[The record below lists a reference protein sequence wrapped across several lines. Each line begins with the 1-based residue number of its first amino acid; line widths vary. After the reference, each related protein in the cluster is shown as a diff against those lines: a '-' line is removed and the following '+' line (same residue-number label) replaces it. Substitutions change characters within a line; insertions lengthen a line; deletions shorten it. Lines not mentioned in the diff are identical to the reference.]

1 MKRADKRTPTQIAV
15 ARLTNLINLP
25 DRDLCQTDHR
35 TSALAA
41 PHKPCGHQELG
52 IDFGMP
58 ATAVV
63 TVTCQEPGR
72 WGYQV
77 AGVGVR
83 RGCDRHAANACR
95 ARLWLA
101 RRRLQLNP
109 NGDKK

>member
-1 MKRADKRTPTQIAV
+1 MKRADKRTPTQIAI
-15 ARLTNLINLP
+15 ARLTNLIDLP

-41 PHKPCGHQELG
+41 PHKPCWQLELVWDKAEG
-52 IDFGMP
+52 GS
-58 ATAVV
+58 
-63 TVTCQEPGR
+63 TVICQQPGQ
-72 WGYQV
+72 WGYQIP
-77 AGVGVR
+77 GVGVR
-83 RGCDRHAANACR
+83 RGCDRHAGNACR